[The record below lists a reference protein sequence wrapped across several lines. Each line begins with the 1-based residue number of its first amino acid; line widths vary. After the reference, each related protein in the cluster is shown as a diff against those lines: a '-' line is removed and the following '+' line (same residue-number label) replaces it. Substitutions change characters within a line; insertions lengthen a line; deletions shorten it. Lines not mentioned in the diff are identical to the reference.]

1 MQFVFCVFVLTV
13 SLVSD
18 LFLCVFVSSVF
29 VPSVFVCCAF
39 IACLFLTVLYHA
51 ERREGV
57 KPCYGW
63 SWSGYG
69 WVKVPLCSVM
79 VRIWFG
85 LAQERVNLVQWG
97 RLCLSQ
103 IVLKPETF
111 IVRDSTGAEVFTGK
125 KFIPRARRISR
136 SFHNGR
142 GMSSSESPPV
152 FREKLCLSKNTNRCT
167 GGSVVFHN
175 SNSSLYKKK
184 HQNVQSKTDGVAT
197 GANALRLKAN
207 C

>member
-111 IVRDSTGAEVFTGK
+111 IVQGSTAADAVSREKSF
-125 KFIPRARRISR
+125 PRARLISR
-136 SFHNGR
+136 SI
-142 GMSSSESPPV
+142 PV
-152 FREKLCLSKNTNRCT
+152 
-167 GGSVVFHN
+167 
-175 SNSSLYKKK
+175 
-184 HQNVQSKTDGVAT
+184 GVAVSSQI
-197 GANALRLKAN
+197 LSVKIFRQ
-207 C
+207 